1 MRMRRHVD
9 EDIVYTARGSPLSVQ
24 HRPAPRVMRR
34 SGVIECTRMCRSASA
49 SWRFLSIFLSL
60 GIFVAC
66 ALLGPFLLPFWGP
79 LRDPWGVLWEVL
91 GRSCGGPGKALG
103 AFWEVLQLGNESLA
117 LSATSTRV

>member
-9 EDIVYTARGSPLSVQ
+9 EDVVYTARGSPLSVQ
-24 HRPAPRVMRR
+24 HRPAPLVMRM
-34 SGVIECTRMCRSASA
+34 SGVIECTRMCRSVSA

-60 GIFVAC
+60 GIFFAC

-79 LRDPWGVLWEVL
+79 LRAPWGVLRGVL
-91 GRSCGGPGKALG
+91 GRSCGGPGKVLG
-103 AFWEVLQLGNESLA
+103 AFCEVLQLGNESLA